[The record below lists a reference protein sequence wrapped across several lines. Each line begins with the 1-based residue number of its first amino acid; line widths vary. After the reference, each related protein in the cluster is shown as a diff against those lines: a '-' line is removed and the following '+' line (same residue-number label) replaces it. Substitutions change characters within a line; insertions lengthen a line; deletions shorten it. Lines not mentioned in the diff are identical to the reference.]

1 MHTGSQLE
9 AHTYI
14 IILQRVN
21 GVKRLKIRY
30 AQWWCNT
37 LRWVGDVL
45 HSLVNASALQLIF
58 ALFVIL
64 ECKRFLICTCFFPQ
78 ICLHIGVLTPLKNCF
93 SCPHPLSPKHRPC
106 PHPIRALCPS
116 TCSKHRPGILRAGS
130 LPMVMS
136 KAPSGHP
143 KGILAVS
150 HGHVQS
156 TVRAS

>member
-30 AQWWCNT
+30 GQWWCNT

-45 HSLVNASALQLIF
+45 HSLVNVSALQLFF

-78 ICLHIGVLTPLKNCF
+78 ICLHIGFLTPLKNCF
-93 SCPHPLSPKHRPC
+93 PCPHPSSPKHRLC
-106 PHPIRALCPS
+106 PHPPS
-116 TCSKHRPGILRAGS
+116 SQHHPAVPYLKAHPPSPQSPKHRLAILRAFGLS
-130 LPMVMS
+130 V
-136 KAPSGHP
+136 
-143 KGILAVS
+143 

-156 TVRAS
+156 TVQAS